1 MATESACR
9 VAATDPI
16 CGASFDQEKATA
28 SYDFQGFTYHF
39 CSSRCRDKFV
49 EVTIAGFFN
58 LSF

>member
-9 VAATDPI
+9 VARDPI

-49 EVTIAGFFN
+49 EATIAGFFN
-58 LSF
+58 LPF